1 MAHSRQRG
9 SGVARTAPEHV
20 LDVAI
25 GQLRSSTV
33 FVDAV
38 QVRWGGYAVI
48 LQQRCKSDESEQL
61 SCADDR
67 RAEPAVVETNLPFR
81 ASFHSN
87 SSPDFARYVRVA
99 GC

>member
-25 GQLRSSTV
+25 GQLRPSTI
-33 FVDAV
+33 FADAI
-38 QVRWGGYAVI
+38 QVRRAGYAVV

-67 RAEPAVVETNLPFR
+67 RAEPAVVETNPLFR
-81 ASFHSN
+81 GIFS
-87 SSPDFARYVRVA
+87 
-99 GC
+99 